1 MKKNIKY
8 ALILLSIC
16 AISTA
21 ALALT
26 NSITAPVIEVQEE
39 ENRLAALKA
48 VSMGYEIGVQ
58 EDIVGDRSVTFV
70 TDLKDGGQTVG
81 YILGLKG
88 AGYGGEMAL
97 VASYKSDGEILR
109 VQLLFHNETP
119 GLGKKAE
126 NAGYMA
132 KYEGTGVGSDVP
144 TNKNMLSASDAQ
156 AVSGSTVTFAAIGK
170 ALEAG
175 SRYVNELGGK

>member
-39 ENRLAALKA
+39 ENRLAALQA

-58 EDIVGDRSVTFV
+58 EDVDDDRTVTSV
-70 TDLKDGGQTVG
+70 TDLRDGGKTVG

-88 AGYGGEMAL
+88 AGYGGEMVL
-97 VASYKSDGEILR
+97 VASYKTDGR
-109 VQLLFHNETP
+109 F
-119 GLGKKAE
+119 
-126 NAGYMA
+126 
-132 KYEGTGVGSDVP
+132 SC
-144 TNKNMLSASDAQ
+144 SAAFPQRDARSRKE
-156 AVSGSTVTFAAIGK
+156 SG
-170 ALEAG
+170 E
-175 SRYVNELGGK
+175 

>member
-1 MKKNIKY
+1 MKKNMKY

-16 AISTA
+16 AISAA
-21 ALALT
+21 ALAYT

-48 VSMGYEIGVQ
+48 VSAGLEIGTQ
-58 EDIVGDRSVTFV
+58 EDISGHKTVTFV
-70 TDLKDGGQTVG
+70 IDLTEGGQLGG

-88 AGYGGEMAL
+88 AGYGGEMTL
-97 VASYKSDGEILR
+97 VASYKPNGEILR
-109 VQLLFHNETP
+109 VQLLTHSETP

-126 NAGYMA
+126 NEGYMT
-132 KYEGTGVGSDVP
+132 KYEGSGSATAVP
-144 TNKNMLSASDAQ
+144 TNKTMLSTSDAS

-170 ALEAG
+170 ALEEG
-175 SRYVNELGGK
+175 SHYVQALGGK